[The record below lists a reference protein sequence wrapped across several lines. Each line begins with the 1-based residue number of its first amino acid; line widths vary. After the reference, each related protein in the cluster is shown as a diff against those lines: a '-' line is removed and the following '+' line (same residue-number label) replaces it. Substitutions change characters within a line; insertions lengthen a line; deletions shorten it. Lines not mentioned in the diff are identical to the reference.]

1 MNLSDVQDVLEY
13 VKIVFIMALVS
24 TIIIVFTLIMITI
37 IWFNIKSLRRDVD
50 VLQIIVLNRLR
61 DFEERLVRNYFA
73 LPNFNRMSL

>member
-37 IWFNIKSLRRDVD
+37 IWFNIKSLRRDVA

-61 DFEERLVRNYFA
+61 DFEGRLVRNYFA